1 MKMKTMALQVPS
13 ERLVKARRL
22 FTLLLLLFMMQT
34 GHAQSDTQHLVVWQK
49 GGQKV
54 YFDLA
59 EEPRTTFENGLLVIT
74 TNTVQ
79 TTYQLSNIIRYTY
92 EGHIPHIGPTGI
104 NSRDVVFRQGNDQM
118 AFDGLPDG
126 TTLEVYSL
134 DGKKLFTKQALGG
147 QRTVLSLAS
156 HPAGTYVVK
165 VGDATYKF
173 LKR

>member
-1 MKMKTMALQVPS
+1 MKRHLLT
-13 ERLVKARRL
+13 
-22 FTLLLLLFMMQT
+22 TLLLIFVSMMT
-34 GHAQSDTQHLVVWQK
+34 FAQDATQRLVVWQK
-49 GGQKV
+49 SGEKV
-54 YFDLA
+54 YFDLN
-59 EEPRTTFENGLLVIT
+59 EEPETTFEGTQLVIK
-74 TNTVQ
+74 TNT
-79 TTYQLSNIIRYTY
+79 TTVYYQLENVLRYTY
-92 EGHIPHIGPTGI
+92 EGTMTAIDGPKLKPGEV
-104 NSRDVVFRQGNDQM
+104 RFMQGSDQM

-156 HPAGTYVVK
+156 HPAGTYIVK

>member
-1 MKMKTMALQVPS
+1 MKRQLLTTFV
-13 ERLVKARRL
+13 L
-22 FTLLLLLFMMQT
+22 FFVSMMT
-34 GHAQSDTQHLVVWQK
+34 FAQDATQRLVVWQK
-49 GGQKV
+49 SGEKV
-54 YFDLA
+54 YFDLN
-59 EEPRTTFENGLLVIT
+59 EEPETTFEGTQLVIK
-74 TNTVQ
+74 TNT
-79 TTYQLSNIIRYTY
+79 TTVYYQLENVLRYTY
-92 EGHIPHIGPTGI
+92 EGTMTAIEGPKLKPGEV
-104 NSRDVVFRQGNDQM
+104 RFMQGSDQM

-156 HPAGTYVVK
+156 HPAGTYIVK

>member
-1 MKMKTMALQVPS
+1 MKRQ
-13 ERLVKARRL
+13 
-22 FTLLLLLFMMQT
+22 LLTGLLLFIGSMMAF
-34 GHAQSDTQHLVVWQK
+34 AQADSQRLVVWQK
-49 GGQKV
+49 SGEKV

-59 EEPRTTFENGLLVIT
+59 EEPETTFENGQLVIKTSKT
-74 TNTVQ
+74 TAYYLLENV
-79 TTYQLSNIIRYTY
+79 LRYTY
-92 EGHIPHIGPTGI
+92 EGAMTAIEGPKLRPGEV
-104 NSRDVVFRQGNDQM
+104 RFQQGSDQM
-118 AFDGLPDG
+118 VFDGLPDG

>member
-1 MKMKTMALQVPS
+1 MVLQVPS
-13 ERLVKARRL
+13 ERLVKTRRL
-22 FTLLLLLFMMQT
+22 LTALLMLFAMME

-126 TTLEVYSL
+126 TTIELYSV
-134 DGKKLFTKQALGG
+134 DGKMLSTQRADSG
-147 QRTVLSLAS
+147 QTTVVSLADQ
-156 HPAGTYVVK
+156 PAGTYIVK
-165 VGDATYKF
+165 VNDTTFKF
-173 LKR
+173 MKR